1 MIVYFVKYE
10 ILPIF
15 GPMRRSFIP
24 IIACFAFFCNTYTI
38 YGSAPTRL
46 TTDLIEHTDRVWI
59 DGTLSQL
66 SVDYPGKVIERA
78 QFAAIASTHPRFGWQ
93 VNDQRNDVMQTA
105 WRIQLATSRQALEAD
120 SADMWD
126 SGQQSG
132 NNSTSVPYGGK
143 ELKPATLY
151 YWRVMTWNNEEP
163 QEWSAIR
170 VFKTADSLSEYQCAY
185 YPTEKSDQ
193 NQPVSSNILSENLLF
208 ADFGLAAFGQLRIT
222 VSAEQEDTL
231 TVRLGECLKE
241 GRIDPAPGGSR
252 RFLSQQIPL
261 LPGRHTY
268 YIKIP
273 ADSRNTGQ
281 YAVLMP
287 DYIGEVYPFRYCEI
301 EGKTVKEGAISVS
314 RQAVHYPFN
323 DFATTFTCSD
333 TTLQQVWDLCK
344 YSIKATSFAGL
355 YVDGDRERIGYEG
368 DVIINQLAHYAT
380 DREFSLARKSHEY
393 MLTHA
398 TWPTEWIL
406 QSVVSA
412 WQDYLYTGD
421 ERSLSK
427 YYEILKNKTLP
438 SMVEENGFLKIT
450 KEKQTPEFLASV
462 HLFYGGTVQNLV
474 DWPGGERDGYVMA
487 DINTAVNAYYYRAL
501 SLMAKI
507 AGIIGETEDAAS
519 YSAQAAALAKNFNKE
534 LFNKKTG
541 TYCDGIG
548 TDHQSLHANMYPLA
562 FGLVPEKEQ
571 ETVVD
576 FIRSRG
582 MACSVYGAQFLLDA
596 LYDAEAADHAL
607 GLLTS
612 DTERS
617 WYNMIRVGSTI
628 SLEAWDNKFKPNQ
641 DWNHPWGAAPANIIP
656 RKLMGIEP
664 LEAGFAKMRIKPQ
677 PASLREASLIMP
689 TIRGNVEVSF
699 ENTPDRFILR
709 TSTPANTRADIY
721 LPLDAKIKRYELTQN
736 GAPVTHAIR
745 EGNFIKIPDTGSGS
759 KEFVLIPSK

>member
-15 GPMRRSFIP
+15 GPMRKFTIP
-24 IIACFAFFCNTYTI
+24 IVVCFAFFCNIHTT

-66 SVDYPGKVIERA
+66 PIDYTGKIIERA
-78 QFAAIASTHPRFGWQ
+78 QHASIASMHPRFGWQ
-93 VNDQRNDVMQTA
+93 VNDERNDVMQTA

-126 SGQQSG
+126 SGKQSG
-132 NNSTSVPYGGK
+132 TNSTSVPYNGK

-151 YWRVMTWNNEEP
+151 YWRVMTWNNEKP
-163 QEWSAIR
+163 QEWSAVR
-170 VFKTADSLSEYQCAY
+170 VFKTADRLSEYQCAY

-193 NQPVSSNILSENLLF
+193 NHPVNSNLFSENLLF
-208 ADFGLAAFGQLRIT
+208 TDFGLDAFGQLRIT
-222 VSAEQEDTL
+222 VSSEQEDTL

-273 ADSRNTGQ
+273 ADQRNTGQ

-287 DYIGEVYPFRYCEI
+287 NYIGEVYPFRYCEI
-301 EGKTVKEGAISVS
+301 EGTALKDRSIAVS
-314 RQAVHYPFN
+314 RQTVHYPFN

-355 YVDGDRERIGYEG
+355 YVDGDRERIAYEG
-368 DVIINQLAHYAT
+368 DAVINQLAHYTT
-380 DREFSLARKSHEY
+380 DREFSLARRSHEY
-393 MLTHA
+393 LLTHA

-406 QSVVSA
+406 QSVVTA
-412 WQDYLYTGD
+412 WHDYLYTGD
-421 ERSLSK
+421 ERSLSQN
-427 YYEILKNKTLP
+427 YGTLKHKILP
-438 SMVEENGFLKIT
+438 SMVTENGFLHVNP
-450 KEKQTPEFLASV
+450 EKQTPEFFSSV
-462 HLFYGGTVQNLV
+462 HLFYGDKVQDLV
-474 DWPGGERDGYVMA
+474 DWPGGERDGYVMT
-487 DINTAVNAYYYRAL
+487 DINTTVNAYYYRAL

-507 AGIIGETEDAAS
+507 AGVIGETEDAAS
-519 YSAQAAALAKNFNKE
+519 YTTQAAALAKTFNKE

-541 TYCDGIG
+541 TYRDGIG

-562 FGLVPEKEQ
+562 FGLTPEKGY

-596 LYDAEAADHAL
+596 LYDAGAADYAL
-607 GLLTS
+607 ELLTS
-612 DTERS
+612 NTERS

-628 SLEAWDNKFKPNQ
+628 SLEAWDDKFKPNQ
-641 DWNHPWGAAPANIIP
+641 DWNHAWGAAPANIIP
-656 RKLMGIEP
+656 RKLMGVEP
-664 LEAGFAKMRIKPQ
+664 VEPGFAKIRIKPQ
-677 PASLREASLIMP
+677 PASLQEASLIMP

-699 ENTPDRFILR
+699 VNTPDRFTLN
-709 TSTPANTRADIY
+709 TSVPANAQADIY
-721 LPLDAKIKRYELTQN
+721 LPLDAKIKHYELTLN
-736 GAPVTHAIR
+736 GTPVTNAIR

-759 KEFVLIPSK
+759 KQFVLTPME

>member
-1 MIVYFVKYE
+1 MITFFVKYE

-15 GPMRRSFIP
+15 GPMRRYTIP
-24 IIACFAFFCNTYTI
+24 VMVCFAFFCSIHTT

-46 TTDLIEHTDRVWI
+46 TTDLIEHTDRIWI

-66 SVDYPGKVIERA
+66 PIDYTGKIIERVQLA
-78 QFAAIASTHPRFGWQ
+78 SINSTHPRFGWQ
-93 VNDQRNDVMQTA
+93 VNDERDNVMQTA
-105 WRIQLATSRQALEAD
+105 WRIQLATSRQGLEAD

-132 NNSTSVPYGGK
+132 NNSSSIPYGGK

-151 YWRVMTWNNEEP
+151 YWRVMTWNNDEP
-163 QEWSAIR
+163 QEWSAVR

-193 NQPVSSNILSENLLF
+193 NHPVNCNVLSDNLLF
-208 ADFGLAAFGQLRIT
+208 ADFGLDAFGQLRIT
-222 VSAEQEDTL
+222 VSAKQEDTL

-241 GRIDPAPGGSR
+241 GRIDSAPGGSR

-273 ADSRNTGQ
+273 ADQRNTGQ

-301 EGKTVKEGAISVS
+301 EGTALKDRSIAVS
-314 RQAVHYPFN
+314 RQTVHYPFN

-368 DVIINQLAHYAT
+368 DVVINQLAHYAT

-406 QSVVSA
+406 QSIVTA
-412 WQDYLYTGD
+412 WHDYLYTGD

-438 SMVEENGFLKIT
+438 SMVEEDGFLKIS
-450 KEKQTPEFLASV
+450 KEKQTPEFLASI
-462 HLFYGGTVQNLV
+462 HLFYGGTIQDLV
-474 DWPGGERDGYVMA
+474 DWPGGERDGYVMT

-507 AGIIGETEDAAS
+507 AGVIGETEDAAS
-519 YSAQAAALAKNFNKE
+519 YTTQAATLAKTFNKE
-534 LFNKKTG
+534 LFNKKTR
-541 TYCDGIG
+541 TYRDGIG

-562 FGLVPEKEQ
+562 FGLTPEKGY

-596 LYDAEAADHAL
+596 LYDAGAADYAL
-607 GLLTS
+607 ELLTS

-628 SLEAWDNKFKPNQ
+628 SLEAWDDKFKPNQ
-641 DWNHPWGAAPANIIP
+641 DWNHAWGAAPANIIP
-656 RKLMGIEP
+656 RKLMGVEP
-664 LEAGFAKMRIKPQ
+664 VEPGFAKIRIKPQ
-677 PASLREASLIMP
+677 PASLHEASLIMP

-699 ENTPDRFILR
+699 VNTPDRFTLN
-709 TSTPANTRADIY
+709 TSVPANAQADIY
-721 LPLDAKIKRYELTQN
+721 LPLDAKIKRYELTLN
-736 GAPVTHAIR
+736 GTPVTNAIR
-745 EGNFIKIPDTGSGS
+745 EGNFIKVPDTGSGS
-759 KEFVLIPSK
+759 KQFVLTPME